1 MSDGQREALQA
12 LSRSQTA
19 PHRQVQRAKAL
30 LLAADGVA
38 NMRIAAQVG
47 VKPATVRAWRARF
60 AEEGLAKLG
69 KVRAGRGRKS
79 TIPQEKI
86 DEIVHLTRH
95 STPDGQTHWSC
106 RTIQLHFTPTSSS
119 WLNLV
124 ERWFRELT
132 DKALRRGVFHSV
144 PDLIAKIED
153 YLAAHNKDPKPF
165 VWTATAQDILA
176 KVARGRVALQAVN
189 Q

>member
-30 LLAADGVA
+30 LLASDGVA
-38 NMRIAAQVG
+38 NTRIAAQVG
-47 VKPATVRAWRARF
+47 VKPATVRAWRDRF

-79 TIPQEKI
+79 TIPQQKI

-95 STPDGQTHWSC
+95 STSDGQTHWSC
-106 RTIQLHFTPTSSS
+106 PNHSYGPPPPKTSSPRS
-119 WLNLV
+119 PA
-124 ERWFRELT
+124 
-132 DKALRRGVFHSV
+132 DASHSKQSTN
-144 PDLIAKIED
+144 DET
-153 YLAAHNKDPKPF
+153 HH
-165 VWTATAQDILA
+165 
-176 KVARGRVALQAVN
+176 
-189 Q
+189 